1 MKLLLSMN
9 LMLFSFIPLFAQGYE
24 DDRISWNKSRPAG
37 YLTIRND
44 LNHQDYIL
52 GTELGMVNARRNL
65 AAFITFDA
73 RPYRKRILQ
82 YQGNNM
88 FFQFREERYFI
99 GAGAE
104 YMRKIKELPL
114 AAFIQLNGLYTWGQ
128 YAGTDR
134 KPDQGWE
141 IVPRIGVALDLQS
154 YGWLKVGYTYLDA
167 RSYRLDKHR
176 LYIAITGFLSKGR

>member
-1 MKLLLSMN
+1 MN
-9 LMLFSFIPLFAQGYE
+9 LMFFSFLPLFAQAYQDYGN
-24 DDRISWNKSRPAG
+24 SWNDLRPAG
-37 YLTIRND
+37 YITIRND
-44 LNHQDYIL
+44 LNHQDYII
-52 GTELGMVNARRNL
+52 GTELGVVNAKRNL

-82 YQGNNM
+82 YQGSNM

-104 YMRKIKELPL
+104 YIKNFKEFPL
-114 AAFIQLNGLYTWGQ
+114 AAFVQLNGLYTWGQ

-134 KPDQGWE
+134 KPDWGWE
-141 IVPRIGVALDLQS
+141 VVPRIGVALDLRS
-154 YGWLKVGYTYLDA
+154 YGWLKVGYSYLDA

-176 LYIAITGFLSKGR
+176 LFIAISGFLSKGG